1 MSKVKRK
8 DLTET
13 AKELNNELG
22 LDPAIDTKA
31 NSDVLRRKIAEAAE
45 HIVPEDDELSENTW
59 TVLRALELVKDT
71 GGEEAQEEGEQTEA
85 PATEEQPEEQ
95 EEEQEEGEV
104 PYEVINEGDEDQE
117 EKPKQSGKS
126 NKSSNS
132 GKKSKNT
139 GVERTAFGSK
149 TTSSAAEI
157 DNVLLSTD
165 NPLSIPEIVK
175 RSGCQ
180 HSRVSSHVRTL
191 VSKGYVEDV
200 GKGADELG
208 HNSIKRYVRKG

>member
-1 MSKVKRK
+1 MSKVKHK

-22 LDPAIDTKA
+22 LDPAIDVKG
-31 NSDVLRRKIAEAAE
+31 NSNILRRKIAEAAE
-45 HIVPEDDELSENTW
+45 HIIPEEDELSENTW
-59 TVLRALELVKDT
+59 TVLRALELVNDSGDEKT
-71 GGEEAQEEGEQTEA
+71 QEEGEETEA
-85 PATEEQPEEQ
+85 PATEDQPEE
-95 EEEQEEGEV
+95 EEEGEV
-104 PYEVINEGDEDQE
+104 PYEIINEGDEEAPEE
-117 EKPKQSGKS
+117 EKPKQSEKS
-126 NKSSNS
+126 NKPSNS
-132 GKKSKNT
+132 GKKSKK
-139 GVERTAFGSK
+139 GDVERTAFGSK

-157 DNVLLSTD
+157 DNILLSTD

-175 RSGCQ
+175 RSRCQ